1 MTNGRLDRFLR
12 RDAIRLGVLPVLRCL
27 DFFVLRR
34 LRREYVLLIRQWHG
48 LYAAKTL
55 IEQGVG
61 RALTRSTFV
70 FDIEL
75 ELPDEELIGAI

>member
-1 MTNGRLDRFLR
+1 M
-12 RDAIRLGVLPVLRCL
+12 LRCL

-48 LYAAKTL
+48 LYATKTL